1 MYDSIGRASMTA
13 WASPTRPFSNH
24 PSNPE
29 DEDAAKA
36 VSPSVAASV
45 MRTNA
50 GERSPPPCHSSPS
63 CLRPR
68 TVSTSSTRGAEFKA
82 FHWFAR
88 LYRRPKNGER

>member
-36 VSPSVAASV
+36 VSPSLVAASA
-45 MRTNA
+45 MRTTLA
-50 GERSPPPCHSSPS
+50 AALPLLPS

-68 TVSTSSTRGAEFKA
+68 TVSTSSTRSAEFNA